1 MTTTPTWFSRP
12 AARHWRTSIPETAAP
27 SFHAELPGYRPTELT
42 ELPALAAELGVGRV
56 FVKDESTRM
65 GLGAFKVLGAS
76 WAIARLLSEN
86 GPVND
91 NGPVNENDPVNENGR
106 ITLRELRRAAAAH
119 PVELVTATDGNH
131 GRAVAWMARLLGL
144 EARVFVPHVVPE
156 RARAAIA
163 AEGATVTAG
172 GDSYDEAVRQAAAY
186 AGGSQQLA
194 GKDGGSG
201 APGRLLVQDTA
212 WTGYE
217 SVPAW
222 IVEGYGTLLAE
233 LDRQFA
239 ERDLTG
245 PDLVSVPVGVGSLAQ
260 AVVTHYRRGAAAS
273 EGSGGPGGRGGSGA
287 VDGTSAPAILAVE
300 PETAAGVLA
309 SLRAEARQ
317 SVPTGGTVMAGLNC
331 GTPSSLAWPVLA
343 GGLDAAIAVTDQ
355 RATQAGADLA
365 RLGVR
370 SGPSGAASLAG
381 VRAALTGPGA
391 GARRAGLGVTGSS
404 VVLLLSTEGTPREVR
419 GSRAASG
426 TQRKQKC

>member
-12 AARHWRTSIPETAAP
+12 AARHWRARVPETAAP

-56 FVKDESTRM
+56 LVKDESTRM

-76 WAIARLLSEN
+76 WAIARLLGEN
-86 GPVND
+86 GPVGE
-91 NGPVNENDPVNENGR
+91 NGRVNENGR
-106 ITLRELRRAAAAH
+106 VTLGELRRAAAAH

-144 EARVFVPHVVPE
+144 EARVFVPHVVSE

-163 AEGATVTAG
+163 AEGAAVTVG
-172 GDSYDEAVRQAAAY
+172 GDSYDEAVQQAAAY
-186 AGGSQQLA
+186 AGDPQQLTGNA
-194 GKDGGSG
+194 GGNG

-212 WTGYE
+212 WAGYE

-239 ERDLTG
+239 ERDLAG

-260 AVVTHYRRGAAAS
+260 AVVTHYRRGAVAS
-273 EGSGGPGGRGGSGA
+273 EGSDGPGGLEGSGVA
-287 VDGTSAPAILAVE
+287 EGRPAPAILAVE

-309 SLRAEARQ
+309 SLHAEARQ

-355 RATQAGADLA
+355 LATQAGADLA
-365 RLGVR
+365 RLEVR

-391 GARRAGLGVTGSS
+391 AARRAGLGVTGAS
-404 VVLLLSTEGTPREVR
+404 VVLLLSTEG
-419 GSRAASG
+419 S
-426 TQRKQKC
+426 

>member
-1 MTTTPTWFSRP
+1 VIIKGDPGRVTMIITPAWFCRP
-12 AARHWRTSIPETAAP
+12 AARHWRASIPETAAP

-42 ELPALAAELGVGRV
+42 ELPALADELGVGRV
-56 FVKDESTRM
+56 LVKDESTRM

-76 WAIARLLSEN
+76 WAIARLLC
-86 GPVND
+86 
-91 NGPVNENDPVNENGR
+91 ENGR
-106 ITLRELRRAAAAH
+106 VTLGELRRAAAVH

-144 EARVFVPHVVPE
+144 EARVFVPHVVSE

-163 AEGATVTAG
+163 AEGATVTVG
-172 GDSYDEAVRQAAAY
+172 GDSYDEAVEQAAAY
-186 AGGSQQLA
+186 AGNRQQVTGFA
-194 GKDGGSG
+194 EDRQQVTGFAGGSE
-201 APGRLLVQDTA
+201 GRGRRLVQDTA
-212 WTGYE
+212 WAGYE
-217 SVPAW
+217 SVPGW

-239 ERDLTG
+239 ERDLPG

-260 AVVTHYRRGAAAS
+260 AVVTHYRRGA
-273 EGSGGPGGRGGSGA
+273 R
-287 VDGTSAPAILAVE
+287 DDKAPAILAVE

-309 SLRAEARQ
+309 SLHAEARQ
-317 SVPTGGTVMAGLNC
+317 SVTTGGTVMAGLNC

-343 GGLDAAIAVTDQ
+343 GGLDAAIAVPDQ
-355 RATQAGADLA
+355 LATQAGAELA
-365 RLGVR
+365 GLGVR

-404 VVLLLSTEGTPREVR
+404 VVLLLSTEGN
-419 GSRAASG
+419 
-426 TQRKQKC
+426 